1 MRKKQPVRRCESII
15 SKYRANAKDLNT
27 KIVALEQTLLEERKH
42 MDGMIEQPTVY
53 LQDCDLPAVKDIII
67 KYGKNTDFLP
77 VVAHNRKEKKRH
89 LTRRPS
95 RLAPKSPDF
104 QTGEMINQLNNLESV
119 AESDMQKYSSVG
131 RNSKSNVASEGN
143 DSEVADFGLKLH
155 AQGSTE
161 QAPKDESYDMEEQ
174 LVAEQKMLTEKR
186 PETEKRH
193 KKLMQEKMLLE
204 KVIEVEQKNDNA
216 EKRSAI
222 GVEND
227 EIAKEL
233 PKGLQDTEIENGSAN
248 IEVKNKGMIF
258 DAVAIAD
265 KEGKAKEDSKETMDE
280 HTNNDTTHDAMD
292 EDTEEIK
299 IDHDIEIIPLVG
311 ARKDPLDNDASNAVD
326 TRPPKRK

>member
-1 MRKKQPVRRCESII
+1 M
-15 SKYRANAKDLNT
+15 
-27 KIVALEQTLLEERKH
+27 
-42 MDGMIEQPTVY
+42 
-53 LQDCDLPAVKDIII
+53 
-67 KYGKNTDFLP
+67 
-77 VVAHNRKEKKRH
+77 
-89 LTRRPS
+89 
-95 RLAPKSPDF
+95 
-104 QTGEMINQLNNLESV
+104 
-119 AESDMQKYSSVG
+119 
-131 RNSKSNVASEGN
+131 
-143 DSEVADFGLKLH
+143 EVADFGLKLH
-155 AQGSTE
+155 AQDRKE

-204 KVIEVEQKNDNA
+204 KVIEVEQKNDNG

-258 DAVAIAD
+258 DAVAIFI

-280 HTNNDTTHDAMD
+280 HTNNDTTHTPWM
-292 EDTEEIK
+292 K
-299 IDHDIEIIPLVG
+299 I
-311 ARKDPLDNDASNAVD
+311 RKANEN
-326 TRPPKRK
+326 